1 MNKEF
6 NYNNKELGQ
15 KIKNIVQEFFTE
27 LYELYDNRN
36 LNIIDKFVK
45 PDFRLFGKITNTR
58 TLKEGTQNLLNV
70 FPDLKHTTEYVI
82 AEGQFVVIFNKWTSN
97 KGNCRAADILKIEN
111 NRIVEWD
118 EVAFFSREMQNIIEK
133 DIPEFIQ
140 DYIDTVKDNN

>member
-1 MNKEF
+1 MNNEF

-15 KIKNIVQEFFTE
+15 KNKNIVQEFFI
-27 LYELYDNRN
+27 ELYDNRN

-58 TLKEGTQNLLNV
+58 SLKENTQNLLNV
-70 FPDLKHTTEYVI
+70 FPDLKHTTEYII
-82 AEGQFVVIFNKWTSN
+82 AEGQFVVIFIKWTSN

-133 DIPEFIQ
+133 DILEFIQ

>member
-6 NYNNKELGQ
+6 NYDNQELGQ
-15 KIKNIVQEFFTE
+15 KNKNIVQEFFI
-27 LYELYDNRN
+27 ELYDNRN

-58 TLKEGTQNLLNV
+58 SLKENTQNLLNV

-133 DIPEFIQ
+133 DIHEFIQ
-140 DYIDTVKDNN
+140 DYFDTVKGND